1 MAEHNDLGQKG
12 EELALNYLQKSGY
25 QIVQRNWRFGRAE
38 IDLIAEKDGFVIFVE
53 VKTRAN
59 NYFEE
64 PEKAVTRR
72 KQSQIIKAA
81 DAYFKETDCQ
91 LESRFDIITVVF
103 EKNKELINHIEEAF
117 YPLARR

>member
-12 EELALNYLQKSGY
+12 EELALNYLQKAGY
-25 QIVQRNWRFGRAE
+25 LIVQRNWRFGRAE

-103 EKNKELINHIEEAF
+103 DKKQEIINHIEEAF

>member
-12 EELALNYLQKSGY
+12 EELALNYLQKAGY
-25 QIVQRNWRFGRAE
+25 LIVHRNWRFGRAE

-103 EKNKELINHIEEAF
+103 DKKQEIINHIEEAF

>member
-12 EELALNYLQKSGY
+12 EELALKYLQKSGY
-25 QIVQRNWRFGRAE
+25 IITQRNWRFGRAE